1 MVEPV
6 VVLGAAKAH
15 EQVAGGEEAHRD
27 VVQACEASDG
37 DGEVGLAASDVAVE
51 DEVLGVLDELEA
63 LELATPP
70 VGGHFETAPVVA
82 VQALG
87 GGESGLADQAGF
99 AGAGAL
105 FELKA
110 EPCLDQ
116 VEVGGGG
123 IGHDFA

>member
-51 DEVLGVLDELEA
+51 GEVLGILDELEA

-70 VGGHFETAPVVA
+70 VGGHFEPAPVV
-82 VQALG
+82 VVEVFG
-87 GGESGLADQAGF
+87 CGESGLADQAGF

-105 FELKA
+105 LEFEA
-110 EPCLDQ
+110 EPCLDR
-116 VEVGGGG
+116 VEVGACGGG
-123 IGHDFA
+123 HDLA